1 MHKLIIPVLDLL
13 YARLERGFT
22 RRQKIYAVLAGV
34 LILFNFMYR
43 ASCPPGSRF
52 ATSGKSGTVAVCAP
66 PDVVRFALPMGEWR
80 NAEVFRRSNIS
91 NN

>member
-1 MHKLIIPVLDLL
+1 MHKFVIPALDLL
-13 YARLERGFT
+13 YGRLKRGFT
-22 RRQKIYAVLAGV
+22 QRQKIFAVLAGV

-43 ASCPPGSRF
+43 AGCPPESRF